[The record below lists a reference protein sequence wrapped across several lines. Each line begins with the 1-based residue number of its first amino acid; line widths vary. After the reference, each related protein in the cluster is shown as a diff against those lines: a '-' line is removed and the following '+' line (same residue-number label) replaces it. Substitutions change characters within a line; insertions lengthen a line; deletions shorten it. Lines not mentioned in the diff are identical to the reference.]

1 MLIEVIWVERN
12 VGHEL
17 RLVEGK
23 ADDVL
28 KEFQNFGTRI

>member
-12 VGHEL
+12 VGLEL
-17 RLVEGK
+17 RLMKGK

-28 KEFQNFGTRI
+28 KEFQNFGTLI